1 MLTFNFMI
9 LSLHHYVPMSISILI
24 SWRLELC
31 DICTSK
37 ARFSNHY
44 WVISKKQFGTSR
56 DQLATCNKYV
66 SLKKKSIW
74 KAFCTFHQTLTFH
87 ILSCV
92 TTLLWMCLCV
102 SHLVTSECA
111 YQLQTD
117 LTGKRIVGKVGLI
130 SKI

>member
-92 TTLLWMCLCV
+92 TTLLWKSVCLSPSNFWMCL
-102 SHLVTSECA
+102 STSNRFDREENC
-111 YQLQTD
+111 
-117 LTGKRIVGKVGLI
+117 GESGLNF
-130 SKI
+130 

>member
-66 SLKKKSIW
+66 SLKKKKHLKSLLYFSSNSNFSYSFLCNHT
-74 KAFCTFHQTLTFH
+74 AVNVSVC
-87 ILSCV
+87 LSPSNF
-92 TTLLWMCLCV
+92 WMCL
-102 SHLVTSECA
+102 STSNRFDREENC
-111 YQLQTD
+111 
-117 LTGKRIVGKVGLI
+117 GESGLNF
-130 SKI
+130 